1 MRSAGILLPITA
13 LPSPYG
19 VGTMGQSARD
29 FIDFLHDSSQTYWQ
43 VLPIGPTSFGDS
55 PYQSF
60 STFAGNPYLI
70 DLDTL
75 IAEGL
80 LTQNDVDSVKWG
92 ADPQKV
98 DYGLLYKTRFNVL
111 RKAVKKLWDDHT
123 FEVSQF
129 CKLEHS
135 WLDDYALYMSLK
147 DANDS
152 KPWTSW
158 PEPVRLREPQALEQA
173 RKTLS
178 ADIKFW
184 QGVPVSYTHLIL
196 NFGRAFSISFIS
208 SGVNFTRMLMTTV
221 FRLSVICQSMLQQ
234 TVLTPGLIQSNFN
247 SMSLDCLQK

>member
-184 QGVPVSYTHLIL
+184 QGVQYFFYKQWDELHS
-196 NFGRAFSISFIS
+196 
-208 SGVNFTRMLMTTV
+208 MLMTTV
-221 FRLSVICQSMLQQ
+221 CRLSVICQSMLQQ
-234 TVLTPGLIQSNFN
+234 TVLIRGHIPINFN